1 MWFNFIHKYVTTFNN
16 KRTCFITTF
25 LEMTRTYECII
36 RIEAIVNSIDY
47 PNKLTSPFFMYFSL
61 WYFKETRAGY
71 PVFEAY
77 VGQSTI
83 QQFAPGIEKELVI
96 KFDDIHFIL
105 P

>member
-1 MWFNFIHKYVTTFNN
+1 
-16 KRTCFITTF
+16 
-25 LEMTRTYECII
+25 
-36 RIEAIVNSIDY
+36 
-47 PNKLTSPFFMYFSL
+47 MYFSL

-83 QQFAPGIEKELVI
+83 QQFAAGIEKELVI

>member
-1 MWFNFIHKYVTTFNN
+1 LT
-16 KRTCFITTF
+16 
-25 LEMTRTYECII
+25 I
-36 RIEAIVNSIDY
+36 RISWLRHSSCTFPFGILK
-47 PNKLTSPFFMYFSL
+47 KL
-61 WYFKETRAGY
+61 RAGY

-96 KFDDIHFIL
+96 KFDDIHVIL